1 MDRLQLRCER
11 GLLAAI
17 RRQEEFLKAAVD
29 KLADAARHPY
39 SSPLNDFRRAGVIL
53 QRRGDG
59 VARNHHTAAR
69 SGAYRKACLLQVVH
83 ALVECDLF
91 GSFPTEEHEV

>member
-17 RRQEEFLKAAVD
+17 RRQEELLEASVD
-29 KLADAARHPY
+29 ELADSPWHQY
-39 SSPLNDFRRAGVIL
+39 SRSLDDPRSTRVIL
-53 QRRGDG
+53 QYRGDP
-59 VARNHHTAAR
+59 VPRDHDTATR

-91 GSFPTEEHEV
+91 GSFPPEEHEV